1 MNFFKERWLLLKQTA
16 PFFFFHFEI
25 WRFVGIQTYVGI
37 RNHLFSSYLVVRV
50 CSVLSSLCDPLNCS
64 PARLFCPWIFH
75 ARILEWVAIPFSGGS
90 FQPRDGTCVS
100 CISCIGSQILYHFS
114 HLGSPL
120 GIYVCIYT
128 YLLAAQGSMWDL
140 SSLTRD
146 QTHTPSSGSTE
157 SWPLDLQGSSKQ
169 VILR

>member
-1 MNFFKERWLLLKQTA
+1 MKYNLFTILCYFQVYNK
-16 PFFFFHFEI
+16 
-25 WRFVGIQTYVGI
+25 VIQLYMCMCTQ
-37 RNHLFSSYLVVRV
+37 S
-50 CSVLSSLCDPLNCS
+50 CSTLCDPVTVAHQAPLS
-64 PARLFCPWIFH
+64 MEFSRQEYWSGFCHFLL
-75 ARILEWVAIPFSGGS
+75 RGS

-157 SWPLDLQGSSKQ
+157 S
-169 VILR
+169 